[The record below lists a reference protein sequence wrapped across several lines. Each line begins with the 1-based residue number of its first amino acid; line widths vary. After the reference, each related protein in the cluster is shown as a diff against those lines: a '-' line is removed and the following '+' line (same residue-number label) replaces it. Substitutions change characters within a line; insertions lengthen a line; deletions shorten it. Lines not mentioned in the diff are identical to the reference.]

1 MDTIDLEE
9 SHAEFIRL
17 KIRDFTR
24 NNEYYFARQAIQ
36 GNFRWPRAWPQHIDK
51 VTHNL
56 CKPITER
63 FATYL
68 MGSGFSFNVD
78 RPNNLEFRDKA
89 ERAEKILR
97 RLLDLSNAELQ
108 FDMGAKSGSQLGRT
122 IFKVYE
128 RGAEGRKHACF
139 SYCQPD
145 YFYGV
150 PSGDGH
156 LGEFSVVYYSYPL
169 DMNEA
174 KRTFGNKPYKSE
186 AELATNKF
194 YDVLPEEQVD
204 TYVRGA
210 ARRVPVMEIWTKAA
224 YSLEVGGV
232 VLYNGKNPY
241 QDTTTGEGYIP
252 FVVIENI
259 RNTGARAGESDIAQA
274 RQLNEQLN
282 YLLSRKTHIVGRW
295 LQPTLVWE
303 GAPQNYAD
311 TLASTIGG
319 GGAIP
324 ARIGSK
330 LYFLAYDR
338 PNPAVT
344 EMEQTL
350 RMAILDTTGMSE
362 IALQGTPSGSINTG
376 PALEAQFAPV
386 ITTVNKKRKEWERG
400 LKNLFGM
407 LLDTQERIGASK
419 ALGQAVINQS
429 IKSAGQPDG
438 ELVDLSGKDIDG
450 LRNVT
455 MSWPEVLP
463 KNELESARFELEKMQ
478 QGVQS
483 FYTTLEKLGEDYP
496 DDEIARIREENTDP
510 TLRGEKV
517 AEQMRAQATAA
528 GPQLK
533 AQQQMFD
540 QQQAMQGG
548 PPGAGPGGPAAGAP
562 QDPSAASAAFPDG
575 GGMPP
580 EASMQQGNG
589 PDPST
594 MGAKIRDLVRQRAKT
609 QLDNEGTISHGA
621 GRY

>member
-1 MDTIDLEE
+1 MATIDLEA
-9 SHAEFIRL
+9 SYVEFMRL
-17 KIRDFTR
+17 KARDITR
-24 NNEYYFARQAIQ
+24 NNDYYFARQAVQ

-56 CKPITER
+56 CKAITER
-63 FATYL
+63 FTTYL
-68 MGSGFSFNVD
+68 MGNGFSFNID
-78 RPNNLEFRDKA
+78 RPNTLDFRDKA
-89 ERAEKILR
+89 ERTEKILR
-97 RLLDLSNAELQ
+97 RLLDLSNSELQ

-128 RGAEGRKHACF
+128 KGVEGKKHACF
-139 SYCQPD
+139 SFCQPD
-145 YFYGV
+145 YFYGI
-150 PSGDGH
+150 PAGDNN
-156 LGEFSVVYYSYPL
+156 LGEYSVVYYSYPL
-169 DMNEA
+169 DKNEA
-174 KRTFGNKPYKSE
+174 KRVFGNHPFKSE
-186 AELATNKF
+186 AELQTNK
-194 YDVLPEEQVD
+194 YYTVLIEQQQD
-204 TYVRGA
+204 TYA
-210 ARRVPVMEIWTKAA
+210 AGGRRRVPVMEIWTKDA
-224 YSLEVGGV
+224 YSLSVGGV
-232 VLYNGKNPY
+232 VLFNGDNPFK
-241 QDTTTGEGYIP
+241 DKATGEGYIP

-259 RNTGARAGESDIAQA
+259 RNSGSNYGESDIAQA

-350 RMAILDTTGMSE
+350 RTAILDTTGMSE

-386 ITTVNKKRKEWERG
+386 ITTIAKKRKEWETG
-400 LKNLFGM
+400 LKNLFSM
-407 LLDTQERIGASK
+407 LLDTQERIGDSK

-429 IKSAGQPDG
+429 VKSQGQPDG

-450 LRNVT
+450 LREV
-455 MSWPEVLP
+455 SLLWPEVLP
-463 KNELESARFELEKMQ
+463 KNELDSARFELEKMQ

-483 FYTTLEKLGEDYP
+483 MYTTLEKLGEDYP
-496 DDEIARIREENTDP
+496 DDEIARISQENTDP

-517 AEQMRAQATAA
+517 AEQVRAQATAA

-533 AQQQMFD
+533 AQQQD
-540 QQQAMQGG
+540 RK
-548 PPGAGPGGPAAGAP
+548 
-562 QDPSAASAAFPDG
+562 S
-575 GGMPP
+575 
-580 EASMQQGNG
+580 
-589 PDPST
+589 
-594 MGAKIRDLVRQRAKT
+594 VV
-609 QLDNEGTISHGA
+609 
-621 GRY
+621 